1 MKTLT
6 TGEIAKICDVNLR
19 TVIRWIERGE
29 LKGFRLP
36 GRGNNR
42 VLVEDFVNFLEQHG
56 MPIPPEFAPKNNCRV
71 LVLDDEPAITR
82 LISRI
87 LRSGGYEVD
96 VATDGFQGGTKLLQN
111 RPALITLDLS
121 MPGLDGFQV
130 LDFIRSTSEIRNTRV
145 VVVSALSNSDLNRAL
160 ELGADAVLQKPFQH
174 QELTGVVD
182 RLLQGGAQEG

>member
-6 TGEIAKICDVNLR
+6 TGEIATYCDVNLR

-29 LKGFRLP
+29 LKGFKLP

-42 VLVEDFVNFLEQHG
+42 VLIEDFISFLEEHG
-56 MPIPPEFAPKNNCRV
+56 MPVPAELVPQNNNRI

-96 VATDGFQGGTKLLQN
+96 VAADGFQGGAKLLQD

-130 LDFIRSTSEIRNTRV
+130 LDFIRSTSEIKHTKV
-145 VVVSALSNSDLNRAL
+145 IVVSALSNTELNRAL
-160 ELGADAVLQKPFQH
+160 EVGADAVLQKPFQN
-174 QELTGVVD
+174 QELTEIVN
-182 RLLQGGAQEG
+182 RLLKGVGEAA

>member
-29 LKGFRLP
+29 LKGFKLP

-42 VLVEDFVNFLEQHG
+42 VLVDDFVKFLEQHE
-56 MPIPPEFAPKNNCRV
+56 MPVPQELKSQDNNRV

-87 LRSGGYEVD
+87 LRMSGYD
-96 VATDGFQGGTKLLQN
+96 VSVAIDGFQGGAKLLQD

-130 LDFIRSTSEIRNTRV
+130 LDFIRSTEEIKNTRV
-145 VVVSALSNSDLNRAL
+145 IVVSALGNEDLKRAIDA
-160 ELGADAVLQKPFQH
+160 GADAVLQKPFQN
-174 QELTGVVD
+174 QELTELVD
-182 RLLQGGAQEG
+182 RLLKGESA

>member
-19 TVIRWIERGE
+19 TVIRWIERGD
-29 LKGFRLP
+29 LKGFKLP

-42 VLVEDFVNFLEQHG
+42 VLVEDFVAFLESHN
-56 MPIPPEFAPKNNCRV
+56 MPVPPEYAPKSNNRV

-87 LRSGGYEVD
+87 LRTAGYSVD
-96 VATDGFQGGTKLLQN
+96 VATDGFQGGAKLLQD
-111 RPALITLDLS
+111 RPYLITLDLS

-130 LDFIRSTSEIRNTRV
+130 LDFIRSTEEIKHTKV
-145 VVVSALSNSDLNRAL
+145 VVVSALSTSELNRAL
-160 ELGADAVLQKPFQH
+160 DAGADAVLQKPFKN
-174 QELTGVVD
+174 QELTDMV
-182 RLLQGGAQEG
+182 AQLSHAE

>member
-29 LKGFRLP
+29 LKGFKLP

-42 VLVEDFVNFLEQHG
+42 VLVEDFVSFLEQHG
-56 MPIPPEFAPKNNCRV
+56 MPIPPEFAPKNNRRV

-96 VATDGFQGGTKLLQN
+96 VATDGFQGGAKLLQD

-130 LDFIRSTSEIRNTRV
+130 LDFIRSTSEIKNTKV
-145 VVVSALSNSDLNRAL
+145 VVVSALSTADLNRAL
-160 ELGADAVLQKPFQH
+160 EAGADAVLQKPFQN
-174 QELTGVVD
+174 QELTEVVD
-182 RLLQGGAQEG
+182 RLLKDSVQTV